1 MSEDEIVS
9 TARRYIEDNFLYM
22 KPGVRLDLDDSLLR
36 KGVVDSMGVLE
47 VLLFLEDT
55 FDVRVLDN
63 EVTEHN
69 LGSLRSIGRFI
80 LSKRVGSAAA

>member
-1 MSEDEIVS
+1 MPTEMPERPCLDYYINRCIAPCTSYCTKEEYDEVI
-9 TARRYIEDNFLYM
+9 RQ
-22 KPGVRLDLDDSLLR
+22 
-36 KGVVDSMGVLE
+36 

-55 FDVRVLDN
+55 FDVRVSDN